1 MADVGDAVADRVQ
14 HLEGRHHFAGRIA
27 PEMSIRPPD
36 SARMRSATRS
46 ADMPGP
52 GSRFGH
58 DVTMRHF
65 SVCAAAIAG
74 AASDAGGGRSGRE

>member
-1 MADVGDAVADRVQ
+1 M
-14 HLEGRHHFAGRIA
+14 
-27 PEMSIRPPD
+27 
-36 SARMRSATRS
+36 RS

-65 SVCAAAIAG
+65 MRLRLRDRRRGDQTAAAG
-74 AASDAGGGRSGRE
+74 ESRRRG